1 MAKNSMKLIKDDLI
15 QQLTLKNM
23 TQSFYLDLVDQY
35 CDYYKLKNDLMDDIK
50 KKGVRVEVTSGN
62 GFTTSK
68 ANESIVYVNK
78 VTQMMLK
85 ILNDL
90 DLKQPVVDESSDDDY
105 L

>member
-1 MAKNSMKLIKDDLI
+1 MGKNSMKLIKDDLI

>member
-1 MAKNSMKLIKDDLI
+1 MAKNNVKAIKEDLI

-23 TQSFYLDLVDQY
+23 TQSFYMDLVDQY
-35 CDYYKLKNDLMDDIK
+35 CSYFTMKNDLMDDIK
-50 KKGVRVEVTSGN
+50 NNGVRLEITSGN

-68 ANESIVYVNK
+68 TNDSILYVQK
-78 VTQMMLK
+78 ITTMMLK

-90 DLKQPVVDESSDDDY
+90 DLKQPVLDDTSDDDY

>member
-1 MAKNSMKLIKDDLI
+1 MKLIKDDLI

>member
-1 MAKNSMKLIKDDLI
+1 MAKSDIKAIKDDLI

-35 CDYYKLKNDLMDDIK
+35 CSYFKMKNDLMEDIK
-50 KKGVRVEVTSGN
+50 KNGVRLNITSGN

-68 ANESIVYVNK
+68 TNDSILYVQK
-78 VTQMMLK
+78 ITTMMLK
-85 ILNDL
+85 ILSDL
-90 DLKQPVVDESSDDDY
+90 DLKQPVLADTSDDDY